1 MHLQNQQHL
10 FSLNNEITYLN
21 GAYMSP
27 QLKTVEQIGIDF
39 LKRKS
44 QPSDILAPDFF
55 SEKEVLRSRFAQLI
69 LVNDPQRIAIL
80 PSVSFGIGTAM
91 KNIPFKKGDEIVVLE
106 EQFPSNYY
114 TWQQLKAEIGVVVK
128 TITAPPLLPG
138 RGQRWND
145 QILEAISPKTK
156 CVALPIVHWADGT
169 KFDLKAIRDKTND
182 VGAYLIIDGTQSIG
196 AMPFSVE
203 EIKPDALICAGYKWL
218 MGAYGLG
225 VGYFGD
231 RFDHG
236 TPLDNNWM
244 NHEDAEDF
252 SKLVHYNHHFKP
264 KAARYDVGESSNFIM
279 VPMLAEGIKQLLAWT
294 PQGIQNYCDSITKN
308 AIEQLTQ
315 QGCFIEDSN
324 QRGHH
329 LFGIYL
335 PNASQMEAIKG
346 KISTQ
351 NILVSVRGNAIRVS
365 PNVYNSPEDLEKLV
379 SCFI

>member
-1 MHLQNQQHL
+1 MQLQNQQDR
-10 FSLNNEITYLN
+10 FSLNTEITYLN

-69 LVNDPQRIAIL
+69 SAKDPQQVAIL

-91 KNIPFKKGDEIVVLE
+91 KNIPFEKGDEIVVLE

-114 TWQQLKAEIGVVVK
+114 TWQQLKSEIGVIVN
-128 TITAPPLLPG
+128 TITAPPLEKG
-138 RGQRWND
+138 RAQRWNK

-156 CVALPIVHWADGT
+156 CVALPILHWADGT
-169 KFDLKAIRDKTND
+169 KFDLKAIRNKTD
-182 VGAYLIIDGTQSIG
+182 EVGAYLIIDGTQSIG

-225 VGYFGD
+225 VGYYGE
-231 RFDHG
+231 RFNHG

-244 NHEDAEDF
+244 NHENAEDF
-252 SKLVHYNHHFKP
+252 AKLVSYSPNFKP
-264 KAARYDVGESSNFIM
+264 KAARYDVGEASNFIM
-279 VPMLAEGIKQLLAWT
+279 VPMLTAGINQLLAWT
-294 PQGIQNYCDSITKN
+294 PQGIQDYCSGITEK
-308 AIEQLTQ
+308 AIDQLQ
-315 QGCFIEDSN
+315 QKGCFIEEADH
-324 QRGHH
+324 RGKH

-335 PNASQMEAIKG
+335 PDTMNIEEVKSN
-346 KISTQ
+346 ISAK
-351 NILVSVRGNAIRVS
+351 NIWVSIRGNAIRVS
-365 PNVYNSPEDLEKLV
+365 PNVYNSSEDLEKLV

>member
-1 MHLQNQQHL
+1 MHLQNQKHL

-27 QLKTVEQIGIDF
+27 QLKAVEQIGIDF

-55 SEKEVLRSRFAQLI
+55 SEKEVLRNHFAQLI
-69 LVNDPQRIAIL
+69 SADDPQRIAIL
-80 PSVSFGIGTAM
+80 PSVSFGVGTAM
-91 KNIPFKKGDEIVVLE
+91 KNIPFEKGDEIVVLE

-114 TWQQLKAEIGVVVK
+114 TWQQLKLEMGVVVK
-128 TITAPPLLPG
+128 TIAAPELLPG
-138 RGQRWND
+138 RGQRWNN

-169 KFDLKAIRDKTND
+169 KFDLKAIRNRTNE

-225 VGYFGD
+225 VGYFGE

-244 NHEDAEDF
+244 NHENAEDF
-252 SKLVHYNHHFKP
+252 SKLVHYSHNFKP
-264 KAARYDVGESSNFIM
+264 KAARYDVGEASNFIM
-279 VPMLAEGIKQLLAWT
+279 VPMLTEGIKQLLAWT
-294 PQGIQNYCDSITKN
+294 PQGIQDYCETITIN
-308 AIEQLTQ
+308 AIEELTQ
-315 QGCFIEDSN
+315 
-324 QRGHH
+324 RGFFVEETAYRGQH

-335 PNASQMEAIKG
+335 PNASDIEPVKA
-346 KISTQ
+346 KISAKK
-351 NILVSVRGNAIRVS
+351 ILVSIRGNAIRVS
-365 PNVYNSPEDLEKLV
+365 PNVYNDAEDLEKLV

>member
-1 MHLQNQQHL
+1 MILQNQKHL
-10 FSLNNEITYLN
+10 FSLNNGITYLN

-27 QLKTVEQIGIDF
+27 QLKAVEQIGIDY
-39 LKRKS
+39 LQRKS
-44 QPSDILAPDFF
+44 QPSNILAADFF

-69 LVNDPQRIAIL
+69 SADDPQRIAIL

-91 KNIPFKKGDEIVVLE
+91 KNIAFEKGDEIVVLE

-114 TWQQLKAEIGVVVK
+114 TWQQLKLDLGVVVT
-128 TITAPPLLPG
+128 TITAPALLPG
-138 RGQRWND
+138 RGKRWND

-156 CVALPIVHWADGT
+156 CVAVPIVHWADGT
-169 KFDLKAIRDKTND
+169 LFDMKAIREKTNE

-225 VGYFGD
+225 VGYFGQ

-252 SKLVHYNHHFKP
+252 SNLVNYNDNFKP
-264 KAARYDVGESSNFIM
+264 KAARYDIGESSNFIM
-279 VPMLAEGIKQLLAWT
+279 VPMLAEGIKQLLTWT
-294 PQGIQNYCDSITKN
+294 PQSIQDYCDSITKD
-308 AIEQLTQ
+308 AIEQLRQ
-315 QGCFIEDSN
+315 KACFIEEAN
-324 QRGHH
+324 HRGRH

-335 PNASQMEAIKG
+335 PKGSNMEVVKA
-346 KISTQ
+346 KIADK
-351 NILVSVRGNAIRVS
+351 NILVSIRGNAIRVS
-365 PNVYNSPEDLEKLV
+365 PNLYNSQEDLEKLV